1 MLNIYQE
8 SISGALN
15 IIKNIQILFVNIK
28 CLIIYKKLYTHFER
42 RETTF
47 GDCLW
52 AGRQYDN
59 NIIII

>member
-28 CLIIYKKLYTHFER
+28 CIIIYEKLYKRTLSGEKQHSGIA
-42 RETTF
+42 F
-47 GDCLW
+47 GP
-52 AGRQYDN
+52 GDN
-59 NIIII
+59 MIIIL